1 MRVNYAEAMY
11 GEEEIEAVIDV
22 LRNKSLTL
30 MDGPSVK
37 ALEVQVAALFG
48 KNYGLMANSG
58 SSANTLA
65 VASLG
70 LEAGDEVIIPALTF
84 STTVAPLVHQ
94 NLVPAFVD
102 VESDTYVID
111 PDQIER
117 MITPKTQAMI
127 ISNLI
132 DNLADWE
139 TVKDVADRYGLK
151 TIEDSAD
158 TLGSLY
164 KGRPTGTHS
173 DIVTTS
179 FYASHVITGAGFG
192 GMACFNDQ
200 AAYNKAKQLR
210 GWGRGSSL
218 LGESESIENRFNV
231 AVDGIDYDS
240 KFVFDDIG
248 YNFLPTEISAAFAL
262 EQLKRLDEYGQ
273 RRLEN
278 FTALVAFFADF
289 EDWFILPR
297 QQPDTRSYWLAVP
310 LIVRPEAPF
319 SRRDLQVYFESRDI
333 QTRTIFTGNI
343 LRQEGFSDIPHK
355 ADPAGYPNADRVM
368 EGGLLLGCHQGMTQ
382 AHLDRIAAVFTEFAK
397 QY

>member
-1 MRVNYAEAMY
+1 
-11 GEEEIEAVIDV
+11 
-22 LRNKSLTL
+22 
-30 MDGPSVK
+30 
-37 ALEVQVAALFG
+37 
-48 KNYGLMANSG
+48 
-58 SSANTLA
+58 
-65 VASLG
+65 
-70 LEAGDEVIIPALTF
+70 
-84 STTVAPLVHQ
+84 
-94 NLVPAFVD
+94 

>member
-1 MRVNYAEAMY
+1 MCVNYAEAMY
-11 GEEEIEAVIDV
+11 GEEEIETVIDV

-58 SSANTLA
+58 SSANTVA
-65 VASLG
+65 VVSLG

-127 ISNLI
+127 IPNLI
-132 DNLADWE
+132 GNLADWE

-173 DIVTTS
+173 DIATTS

-200 AAYNKAKQLR
+200 AA
-210 GWGRGSSL
+210 
-218 LGESESIENRFNV
+218 
-231 AVDGIDYDS
+231 
-240 KFVFDDIG
+240 
-248 YNFLPTEISAAFAL
+248 
-262 EQLKRLDEYGQ
+262 
-273 RRLEN
+273 
-278 FTALVAFFADF
+278 
-289 EDWFILPR
+289 
-297 QQPDTRSYWLAVP
+297 
-310 LIVRPEAPF
+310 
-319 SRRDLQVYFESRDI
+319 
-333 QTRTIFTGNI
+333 
-343 LRQEGFSDIPHK
+343 
-355 ADPAGYPNADRVM
+355 
-368 EGGLLLGCHQGMTQ
+368 
-382 AHLDRIAAVFTEFAK
+382 
-397 QY
+397 

>member
-1 MRVNYAEAMY
+1 MY

>member
-1 MRVNYAEAMY
+1 VRVNYAEAMY
-11 GEEEIEAVIDV
+11 GEEEIETVIDV

-58 SSANTLA
+58 SSANTVA
-65 VASLG
+65 VVSLG

>member
-1 MRVNYAEAMY
+1 VRVNYAEAMY